1 MIDHNNTPGL
11 YGSGVIFFDR
21 LLLESLSILYM
32 YNPDVVRVE
41 ESQAQIFLLSTIHK
55 LHY

>member
-21 LLLESLSILYM
+21 RSVGFPIWILTFYPVTLLSI
-32 YNPDVVRVE
+32 
-41 ESQAQIFLLSTIHK
+41 
-55 LHY
+55 